1 LGSACRALRLP
12 LAPRAPHAPRAHLA
26 PEIPLTT
33 LDFSIVVAYLAVA
46 LGWGAWHARSA
57 SENTTAFFAAGRTL
71 PWWLAGTSI
80 VATTFAADTPLAIA
94 GLVATEGV
102 AGNWFW
108 WADVFPVV
116 LGTFMVSH
124 LWRRSRVLTDNEITE
139 LRYGGRPAAGL
150 RLFRALYFGVL
161 RNAIVMGW
169 VNLAMLKVLSLALG
183 LDDSQSGWVLAG
195 LFVLTVGYTLL
206 AGLLG
211 VVLTDFLQFG
221 LALLGSVLL
230 AVYAVSDL
238 GGLAELIDRVRDMT
252 GAGEGNTLLALVPSI
267 GDGEAFWAFIAYV
280 GVKSWSSGNTEG
292 NGYVAQ
298 RILATRS
305 ERDARLA
312 SLWYAIAHFALRP
325 WPWILVGLVALVRF
339 PGLEDPEAGYVMVL
353 LDVLPNGIR
362 GMLLAAMLA
371 AFMSTIDTQL
381 NWGAS
386 YLTHDVYERF
396 VNPNASQKR
405 LIWVARGSVVGLAAI
420 GVAATFGMDSVA
432 GAWKLLATIGAGTG
446 LIGLLRWLWW
456 RINAWSEIAV
466 MTASLVGAN
475 LVAVFT
481 EIAFPFSLLV
491 VVAFSLPVAF
501 LVTWLT
507 SPEDPA
513 TLRAFYERVRP
524 AGAWAP
530 IARACEIPLE
540 QIGLQPWLDV
550 AAATF
555 GIYAAIAGVGW
566 LLFGEL
572 TQGLAACG
580 VSCGLLFYAIKG
592 ASTR

>member
-1 LGSACRALRLP
+1 
-12 LAPRAPHAPRAHLA
+12 
-26 PEIPLTT
+26 
-33 LDFSIVVAYLAVA
+33 
-46 LGWGAWHARSA
+46 
-57 SENTTAFFAAGRTL
+57 
-71 PWWLAGTSI
+71 LAGTSI

-94 GLVATEGV
+94 GLVATEGI

-108 WADVFPVV
+108 WADVLPVV

-139 LRYGGRPAAGL
+139 LRYGGRPAAAL

-169 VNLAMLKVLSLALG
+169 VNLAMMKVLSLALG
-183 LDDSQSGWVLAG
+183 LDESQSLWLLGG

-221 LALLGSVLL
+221 LALVGSILL
-230 AVYAVSDL
+230 AVFAVADL
-238 GGLAELIDRVRDMT
+238 GGLAELVDRVGDQSPV
-252 GAGEGNTLLALVPSI
+252 LALVPSI

-292 NGYVAQ
+292 NGYIAQ
-298 RILATRS
+298 RILATKS

-325 WPWILVGLVALVRF
+325 WPWIIVGLVALVRF
-339 PGLEDPEAGYVMVL
+339 PGLEDPEAGYVMVM
-353 LDVLPNGIR
+353 LDVLPSGVR
-362 GMLLAAMLA
+362 GMLIAAMLA

-386 YLTHDVYERF
+386 YMTHDVYERF
-396 VNPNASQKR
+396 VNPRASQQR

-420 GVAATFGMDSVA
+420 GIAATLAMDSVA
-432 GAWKLLATIGAGTG
+432 DAWKLLATIGAGTG

-475 LVAVFT
+475 LVAVLT

-491 VVAFSLPVAF
+491 VVSFSVPVAF
-501 LVTWLT
+501 IVTWLT
-507 SPEDPA
+507 APEDPA
-513 TLRAFYERVRP
+513 TLRAFFERVRP

-530 IARACEIPLE
+530 IARASGLPLE
-540 QIGLQPWLDV
+540 PIGIRAWLDV
-550 AAATF
+550 GAATC

-566 LLFGEL
+566 LLFGEFAR
-572 TQGLAACG
+572 GLMASAL
-580 VSCGLLFYAIKG
+580 SAGLLFYAVRG
-592 ASTR
+592 AANRGHPRLE

>member
-1 LGSACRALRLP
+1 
-12 LAPRAPHAPRAHLA
+12 
-26 PEIPLTT
+26 LT
-33 LDFSIVVAYLAVA
+33 
-46 LGWGAWHARSA
+46 LGWGAWHARKA
-57 SENTTAFFAAGRTL
+57 AENTESFFAAGRTL

-94 GLVATEGV
+94 GLVATEGI

-108 WADVFPVV
+108 WADVLPVV

-124 LWRRSRVLTDNEITE
+124 LWRRSGVLTDNEITE
-139 LRYGGRPAAGL
+139 LRYGGRPAAAL

-169 VNLAMLKVLSLALG
+169 VNLAMLKVISLALG
-183 LDDSQSGWVLAG
+183 LDDSESGMVLAG
-195 LFVLTVGYTLL
+195 LFALTVGYTLL

-221 LALLGSVLL
+221 LALTGSIVLAIL
-230 AVYAVSDL
+230 AVSDF
-238 GGLAELIDRVRDMT
+238 GGLTALIDNITRSQ
-252 GAGEGNTLLALVPSI
+252 GLEGNTHVLDLIPSLA
-267 GDGEAFWAFIAYV
+267 DGEAFWAFLAYV

-292 NGYVAQ
+292 NGYIAQ

-325 WPWILVGLVALVRF
+325 WPWILVGLVALARF
-339 PGLEDPEAGYVMVL
+339 PGLEDPEAGYVMVM
-353 LDVLPNGIR
+353 LDVLPSGIR
-362 GMLLAAMLA
+362 GILLAAMLA

-386 YLTHDVYERF
+386 YLTHDVYARF
-396 VNPNASQKR
+396 INPDASQKR
-405 LIWVARGSVVGLAAI
+405 LIWIARASVIGLAAI
-420 GVAATFGMDSVA
+420 GTAATLGMDSVS

-456 RINAWSEIAV
+456 RINAWTEIAV
-466 MTASLVGAN
+466 MTASLLGAN

-481 EIAFPFSLLV
+481 DIAFPFSLLV
-491 VVAFSLPVAF
+491 VVVFSIPVAF
-501 LVTWLT
+501 MVMWLT
-507 SPEDPA
+507 SPEDPSV
-513 TLRAFYERVRP
+513 LRAFYERVRP

-530 IARACEIPLE
+530 VARHTAIPLKP
-540 QIGLQPWLDV
+540 IGLRDRKSV
-550 AAATF
+550 
-555 GIYAAIAGVGW
+555 V
-566 LLFGEL
+566 
-572 TQGLAACG
+572 
-580 VSCGLLFYAIKG
+580 
-592 ASTR
+592 